1 MKKVLWKITTY
12 MSVALLI
19 FSIYSCGNDDED
31 SVGSRALLVGIWNG
45 VSGIEQ
51 EWKDGDLIHDDKEDY
66 DVNVEFKEDGTFI
79 ERDRDGG
86 NSSDNVTG
94 KWSYSGNKLTL
105 TDDEGGEEDTIV
117 YTVTKLTKNELVME
131 LREKEKTDGIVWEY
145 YAQFSYIK

>member
-94 KWSYSGNKLTL
+94 KSS
-105 TDDEGGEEDTIV
+105 
-117 YTVTKLTKNELVME
+117 
-131 LREKEKTDGIVWEY
+131 
-145 YAQFSYIK
+145 

>member
-1 MKKVLWKITTY
+1 MKKVSWKIAAY
-12 MSVALLI
+12 MSVVLLI

-31 SVGSRALLVGIWNG
+31 SVGSRAQLVGIWNG

-66 DVNVEFKEDGTFI
+66 DATVEFKEDGTFI
-79 ERDRDGG
+79 ERDIDGG

-105 TDDEGGEEDTIV
+105 TDDEGEEDTIV

>member
-1 MKKVLWKITTY
+1 MKKVSWKIAAY
-12 MSVALLI
+12 MSVVLLI

-31 SVGSRALLVGIWNG
+31 SVGSRAQLVGIWNG

-66 DVNVEFKEDGTFI
+66 DATVEFKEDGTFI

-105 TDDEGGEEDTIV
+105 TDDEGEEDTIV
-117 YTVTKLTKNELVME
+117 YTVTKLTKNEFVKKKKQME
-131 LREKEKTDGIVWEY
+131 LYGNIMRNFHI
-145 YAQFSYIK
+145 